1 MIYDLLVQLWNLFV
15 SNQPIPDYITEALN
29 WVSFSFMLLLILSP
43 IILLWAAFALVGK
56 VGKYD

>member
-15 SNQPIPDYITEALN
+15 SDQPIPDYITEALN

-43 IILLWAAFALVGK
+43 IILLWATFVLVGK